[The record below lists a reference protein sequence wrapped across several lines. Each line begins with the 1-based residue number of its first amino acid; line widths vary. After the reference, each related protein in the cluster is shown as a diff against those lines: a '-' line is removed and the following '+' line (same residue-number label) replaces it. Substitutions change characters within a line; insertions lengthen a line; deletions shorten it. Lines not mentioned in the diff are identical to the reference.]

1 MLFMERYRFHSDGAL
16 FYVTFSVVDWLP
28 LFVSETGCKVITE
41 SLDFCHR
48 QKGLR
53 VNAYVIMP
61 THLHAILFHADFQA
75 KARRA
80 RRGSPDPAAKA
91 LEQVVTDFRKF
102 TGRRL
107 ADFCAQH
114 MPACFQSVLVER
126 AGGDRERRL
135 WQPTRHPVQ
144 IETEYFWQAK
154 IDYLHQNP
162 VRKGLV
168 REAAHWRFSSASYW
182 ASGGKTDNDVLLS
195 AIVW

>member
-1 MLFMERYRFHSDGAL
+1 MLVMERYRFHADGAL
-16 FYVTFSVVDWLP
+16 CYVTFSVVDWLP
-28 LFVSETGCKVITE
+28 IFISETACQIVTE

-61 THLHAILFHADFQA
+61 THLHAMLFHADFQA
-75 KARRA
+75 Q
-80 RRGSPDPAAKA
+80 A

-114 MPACFQSVLVER
+114 LLACFQNVLCER
-126 AGGDRERRL
+126 AGSDRDRRL

-144 IETEYFWQAK
+144 IETENFWQAK
-154 IDYLHQNP
+154 IDYLPQNP

-168 REAAHWRFSSASYW
+168 RETGQWRFSSASYW
-182 ASGGKTDNDVLLS
+182 ASGGKTENDVLLS
-195 AIVW
+195 AIGW

>member
-1 MLFMERYRFHSDGAL
+1 MERYRFHSDGVL

-28 LFVSETGCKVITE
+28 IFVSETACKIVTE

-75 KARRA
+75 KA
-80 RRGSPDPAAKA
+80 

-102 TGRRL
+102 TGRKL

-114 MPACFQSVLVER
+114 MPASFQNVLLEQS
-126 AGGDRERRL
+126 GSDRERRL

-144 IETEYFWQAK
+144 IETEHFWQAK

-162 VRKGLV
+162 ARKGLV
-168 REAAHWRFSSASYW
+168 REAEHWRFSSASYW
-182 ASGGKTDNDVLLS
+182 ASDGKTDNDVPLS
-195 AIVW
+195 AILW